1 MQSIWLV
8 GINAKFAHTNPA
20 IRYLKNYAD
29 NPAVGIAE
37 YTINMPLESIL
48 SDLLNKGGRAYGF
61 SVYIWNVDFCR
72 RLGAALKR
80 EGAAVLFGG
89 PEATYSPESFLEYGD
104 VILGEGEKP
113 FRAWTEAFLAG
124 RETRRETPS
133 LCFLEGGKKRTNPA
147 TPPVELQE
155 LEQPYFD
162 LKELKNRVVYYESSR
177 GCPFACSYCL
187 SSIEKGVR
195 FAPAEKVKQDLEL
208 FRRAGVMRVKFVD
221 RTFNADKARAKEIFR
236 DIAEKGGNTG
246 FHFEIAADLLDDET
260 AEILSRAKKG
270 LIQLEIGVQS
280 THPPTLRA
288 IRREQ
293 DFSHTRR
300 MVRRIAEGGNVH
312 QHLDLIAG
320 LPLEGLGEFAKS
332 FDDVMDVGAEKVQL
346 GFLKVLHGS
355 AMEAEAARYGI
366 EYQKSAP
373 YEVTRTDAIAPAEL
387 ALLHEIEYLLDRA
400 YNSGLFP
407 QTVRWFSRQCGGY
420 FAFFREW
427 NDLAKE
433 GKPPRN
439 WTEGDLA
446 ASLLAFGERRNIP
459 FGRDFL
465 RWDALCRNFR
475 PRLPEFLEQ
484 PGREAERRAFYR
496 DFPEEW
502 VPENRKGKRPWHYT
516 RLEWFSADIP
526 GYLREGK
533 LQEKETIVLFD
544 YAADIRRVLGQ
555 EPFQEKS
562 ETGKQ

>member
-1 MQSIWLV
+1 ML
-8 GINAKFAHTNPA
+8 
-20 IRYLKNYAD
+20 
-29 NPAVGIAE
+29 
-37 YTINMPLESIL
+37 
-48 SDLLNKGGRAYGF
+48 
-61 SVYIWNVDFCR
+61 
-72 RLGAALKR
+72 
-80 EGAAVLFGG
+80 
-89 PEATYSPESFLEYGD
+89 
-104 VILGEGEKP
+104 
-113 FRAWTEAFLAG
+113 
-124 RETRRETPS
+124 
-133 LCFLEGGKKRTNPA
+133 
-147 TPPVELQE
+147 
-155 LEQPYFD
+155 
-162 LKELKNRVVYYESSR
+162 
-177 GCPFACSYCL
+177 
-187 SSIEKGVR
+187 
-195 FAPAEKVKQDLEL
+195 
-208 FRRAGVMRVKFVD
+208 D

-270 LIQLEIGVQS
+270 LIQLEIGVRS
-280 THPPTLRA
+280 SHPPTLRA

-387 ALLHEIEYLLDRA
+387 ALLHEIEYLLNRA

-439 WTEGDLA
+439 WTGGAPGGIASRLRREAKYSLWAGFSSLGRSLSKLPPPPARIFGTAPEGSRAARILSGFPGGMGAGKPKGEAPLA
-446 ASLLAFGERRNIP
+446 LYPSGMVFGGHSRISAGRKAAGER
-459 FGRDFL
+459 D
-465 RWDALCRNFR
+465 
-475 PRLPEFLEQ
+475 
-484 PGREAERRAFYR
+484 
-496 DFPEEW
+496 
-502 VPENRKGKRPWHYT
+502 NRS
-516 RLEWFSADIP
+516 L
-526 GYLREGK
+526 
-533 LQEKETIVLFD
+533 
-544 YAADIRRVLGQ
+544 
-555 EPFQEKS
+555 
-562 ETGKQ
+562 